1 MSAALARMTD
11 ARVHP
16 IYIDAPPYSANS
28 GGVRALHLLCDHLN
42 RLGYEAYIIRGA
54 PINATSGLRTPAL
67 GPVVAMRHKILRRIP
82 IVVYPEV
89 VAGNPRRGKIVVRFL
104 LNKPGLLTPGVER
117 TYGDGDYFI
126 HYTEEHGIPGRKSLD
141 AFMPLVDRN
150 TYYPAPPEA
159 VRQGFVLYS
168 FRANLDGVVLP
179 AWLAPVVSVSMRHP
193 RSHQELA
200 ALYRQSRAMVTFE
213 RSTAILEALHCGC
226 PVICMEREHLSEGKT
241 YQRLFQGAGLIWG
254 WREEKVGA
262 AAAETKTFREAYDA
276 LERSTPER
284 LNAAFQA
291 IASDFA
297 RRDANSPR

>member
-1 MSAALARMTD
+1 MTD

-42 RLGYEAYIIRGA
+42 GLGYEAYIIRGA

-67 GPVVAMRHKILRRIP
+67 SPVVVMRHKILRRVP

-89 VAGNPRRGKIVVRFL
+89 VAGNPRKGKIVVRFL

-117 TYGDGDYFI
+117 TYGDEDYFI
-126 HYTEEHGIPGRKSLD
+126 HYTEEHAIPGRKSFD

-150 TYYPAPPEA
+150 IYYPASPQSM
-159 VRQGFVLYS
+159 RQGFVLYA

-179 AWLAPVVSVSMRHP
+179 AWLTPVVRAAINQP

-226 PVICMEREHLSEGKT
+226 PVICMGGEHLSEGRT
-241 YQRLFQGAGLIWG
+241 YQRLFQGAGLVWG
-254 WREEKVGA
+254 WHEEKVGA
-262 AAAETKTFREAYDA
+262 AAAETKTFRDAYDA
-276 LERSTPER
+276 LEKSTAER
-284 LNAAFQA
+284 LNAAFQS

-297 RRDANSPR
+297 SRHAKPPR